1 VTNRPR
7 HARPSRVRRSRRA
20 SERGSATIEHV
31 FLLPALFTLMFVF
44 VQGAMFYQGRAV
56 ALAAAQEGA
65 RAAAAE
71 HGTTWAGVA
80 AAHEY
85 VNATT
90 VGLKGTTVTGQR
102 TATQATVNITTHTVS
117 LVPGWAPTVTQSAT
131 LPVERITG

>member
-1 VTNRPR
+1 MFRR
-7 HARPSRVRRSRRA
+7 GRSRRA
-20 SERGSATIEHV
+20 DERGAATIEYV

-44 VQGAMFYQGRAV
+44 VQGAMLYQGKAV

-71 HGTTWAGVA
+71 HGTTGAGTA

-90 VGLKGTTVTGQR
+90 VGLKGTTVNGLR
-102 TATQATVNITTHTVS
+102 TATHATITITTHTVS
-117 LVPGWAPTVTQSAT
+117 LVPGWSPTVTQSAT
-131 LPVERITG
+131 LPLERITG

>member
-1 VTNRPR
+1 
-7 HARPSRVRRSRRA
+7 
-20 SERGSATIEHV
+20 V

-44 VQGAMFYQGRAV
+44 VQGAMLYQGRAV

-71 HGTTWAGVA
+71 YGTTGAGVA

-90 VGLKGTTVTGQR
+90 VGLTGTTVTGQR
-102 TATQATVNITTHTVS
+102 TATHATVSITTHTVS
-117 LVPGWAPTVTQSAT
+117 LVPGWKPTVGQSAT
-131 LPVERITG
+131 LPVERVTG

>member
-1 VTNRPR
+1 MSYRPR
-7 HARPSRVRRSRRA
+7 HARSRVRRSRGVG
-20 SERGSATIEHV
+20 ERGSATIEHV

-44 VQGAMFYQGRAV
+44 VQGAMLYQGRAV

-71 HGTTWAGVA
+71 HGTTGAGVS

-85 VNATT
+85 VSTTT
-90 VGLKGTTVTGQR
+90 VGLKGTSVTGQR
-102 TATQATVNITTHTVS
+102 TATHATINVTTHTVS
-117 LVPGWAPTVTQSAT
+117 LVPGWTPTVEQSAT